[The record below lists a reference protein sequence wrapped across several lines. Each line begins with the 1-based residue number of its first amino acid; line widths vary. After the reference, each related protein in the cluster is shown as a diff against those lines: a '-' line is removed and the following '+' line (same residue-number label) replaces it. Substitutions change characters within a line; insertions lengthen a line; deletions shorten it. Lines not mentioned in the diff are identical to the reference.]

1 MKTSKSHNVATSKL
15 KTAAKILKP
24 KTEVFDFS
32 GKDVLDKIISGVVRI
47 ADPDKI
53 ILFGSRATGKA
64 RKDSDYDILVLKKN
78 CNQKTLLNEIYSN
91 GIGAGVPVDV
101 LVNTPERFEELKTK
115 LFFVYSDIAKNGKVI
130 YEKQN

>member
-1 MKTSKSHNVATSKL
+1 MK
-15 KTAAKILKP
+15 AAVKISKP
-24 KTEVFDFS
+24 KTEEFDFS
-32 GKDVLDKIISGVVRI
+32 GKGVLDKIISGVVRI

-78 CNQKTLLNEIYSN
+78 CNQKTLLNKIYSN

-130 YEKQN
+130 YEKPN

>member
-1 MKTSKSHNVATSKL
+1 MLNAVTSKL
-15 KTAAKILKP
+15 KTEAKISKQ

-32 GKDVLDKIISGVVRI
+32 GKDILDKIISGVVRI

-78 CNQKTLLNEIYSN
+78 CNQKTLLNKIYSN
-91 GIGAGVPVDV
+91 GIGAGVPVDI